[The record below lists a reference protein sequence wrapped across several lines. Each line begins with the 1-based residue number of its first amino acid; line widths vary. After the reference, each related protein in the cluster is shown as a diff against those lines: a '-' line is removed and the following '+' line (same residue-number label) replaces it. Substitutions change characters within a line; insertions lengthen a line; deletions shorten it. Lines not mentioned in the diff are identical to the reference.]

1 MISAKQIQNAYV
13 DLYEKLREYIWP
25 AHVVSKIADLEIS
38 VYRAFPDLIEI
49 KNNFNSLRGSCLSY
63 IKDDELMNESFE
75 NFDELVDVSDTLY
88 ARLDTR
94 LEGVE
99 QVENF

>member
-49 KNNFNSLRGSCLSY
+49 KNNFN
-63 IKDDELMNESFE
+63 
-75 NFDELVDVSDTLY
+75 
-88 ARLDTR
+88 
-94 LEGVE
+94 
-99 QVENF
+99 